1 MKKSLR
7 FYHSKDKKVFVMP
20 KKIPIGMTVF
30 KNIIE
35 NNCAFVDK
43 TRFLEVYENSG
54 TTVSMFLRPRR
65 FGKTMFTELLRY
77 YYDIALKEEADRLFK
92 GKYIASHPTPRKNSY
107 YVLQF
112 DLSGVDTHSSDSLTR
127 SFIKRVLIGI
137 ADFFIRYPKSVRGF
151 LPNDV
156 SDSRDE
162 LRPSAITAYYE
173 NISRFSDPSLIMLDF
188 FLRISG
194 FVPSDKLMV
203 IVDEYDNF
211 SNGIDMPGR
220 AFGDFQLAAEA
231 RQMLAGFF
239 NTLRSANQDH
249 LIDRI
254 FVTGVVPINM
264 DNTVSGFVSEQI
276 SFYNRFN
283 ELAGFTDYEVLE
295 LLKQTVDFAKCPF
308 SPEVLRGEI
317 KRRYNGYRCADNA
330 KKTVCNAAMCLN
342 FIAELISNDY
352 RKIPAFKM
360 CADGGIDY
368 RRLCEFFMLM
378 DEQDRNLLITDLN
391 DRNPVVSNIGMAVK
405 LKSEHETFSYHEG
418 ATVLYH
424 LGFLTIMSEEEK
436 KNTPSCSPRVEYL
449 TIANE
454 YFRNLF
460 ARFQLARSPKVL
472 CEIEKLNNLGM
483 MAVSNDISVLSDML
497 YRAADSFTKTDVS
510 REGENELALAI
521 YTAISMAAGSSFDL
535 TKEYAI
541 KHGGKFVFANGLTEE
556 EYANVPDDES
566 ETSPENS
573 EPASE
578 FEEFVK
584 SFTMPRRDDINT
596 RGGRADLV
604 AINTNPQGPSYIFE
618 FKYKRNSNASE
629 IVKDKVREAL
639 YNRAVK
645 QLNFYVADDYLKTV
659 PDLHKYVIMYTYGEF
674 FIEEII

>member
-1 MKKSLR
+1 MLKALPNS
-7 FYHSKDKKVFVMP
+7 FTDFAA
-20 KKIPIGMTVF
+20 
-30 KNIIE
+30 IIDE
-35 NNCAFVDK
+35 NYAFVDK

-65 FGKTMFTELLRY
+65 FGKTMFAELLRY

-156 SDSRDE
+156 SESRDE

-173 NISRFSDPSLIMLDF
+173 NISRFPEPSLIMLDF

-220 AFGDFQLAAEA
+220 AFGDFQLAAEV

-239 NTLRSANQDH
+239 NTLRSGNQDH

-283 ELAGFTDYEVLE
+283 ELAGFTDDEVTE

-378 DEQDRNLLITDLN
+378 NEQDRNLLITDLN

-418 ATVLYH
+418 AAVLYH

-472 CEIEKLNNLGM
+472 CEIEKLSNLGK

-497 YRAADSFTKTDVS
+497 YRAAGGFTQTDVA
-510 REGENELALAI
+510 REGENELALTV
-521 YTAISMAAGSSFDL
+521 YTAISAAGGGSFNL

-541 KHGGKFVFANGLTEE
+541 KRDGKFVFADGLTED
-556 EYANVPDDES
+556 EYEDVLDDEFDAIDEGS
-566 ETSPENS
+566 PDPAPEKSPEDA
-573 EPASE
+573 EAARE

-584 SFTMPRRDDINT
+584 SSMMPGDNDINSHK
-596 RGGRADLV
+596 GRADLV
-604 AINTNPQGPSYIFE
+604 AINTYPEDPSYIFE

-629 IVKDKVREAL
+629 IAKDKVREAL

-659 PDLHKYVIMYTYGEF
+659 PDLRKYVIMYTYGEF